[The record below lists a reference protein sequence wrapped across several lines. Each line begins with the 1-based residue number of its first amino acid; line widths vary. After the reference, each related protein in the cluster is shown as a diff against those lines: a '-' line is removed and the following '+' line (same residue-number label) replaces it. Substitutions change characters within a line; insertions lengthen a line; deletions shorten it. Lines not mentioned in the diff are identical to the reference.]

1 MESTENKMKLFG
13 ENAFTDKNLKKRV
26 PKDVFKEFKLSQ
38 TGEVDLSVE
47 SAEVIA
53 NALKDWAIKRGATHY
68 SHWFQP
74 LTELTAEKHDSF
86 LEPSSNEEIIY
97 RFSGKSLIKGEPD
110 ASSFPNG
117 GLRSTF
123 EARGY
128 TVWDTSSAPFIKE
141 NKNGATLYIPTAF
154 ISYNG
159 EALDKKVPLLRSM
172 SAVNKHALRILRALG
187 NNTAKNV
194 ECTLGVEQEYF
205 LIKREFFEKREDLLL
220 TGRTLFGAAAPKG
233 QELNDHY
240 FGKIKEKVINFM
252 SDLDEELW
260 KVGISSKTRHNEVA
274 PNQFEIASL
283 FSLANLASDQNQV
296 IMETIEKVA
305 LRHDLVALLHE
316 KPFAGVNGSGKHNNW
331 SLATNEGE
339 NLLEP
344 GDNPESNL
352 QFLLFLSAVIEAVDR
367 YYPLLRVTTASAT
380 NDHRLGGHEAPPA
393 IISIFLGDPLTSAL
407 EFVALNKDSLRDAI
421 NNLEIGIESLPKLP
435 LDSGDRNRT
444 SPFAFTG
451 NKFEFRMPGS
461 SSTPATT
468 AASINIIVSKV
479 LSEYAEKLE
488 NSDDIEK
495 TVISLITDAYKKH
508 NRIIFN
514 GDGYSEE
521 WHKEAEKR
529 GLSNILSASD
539 SLGTF
544 LDEEITKICEEMKIL
559 SRTEL
564 ESRYNAY
571 AERYITQLSIE
582 SKTLIEIANKDII
595 PSAIK
600 YANLLADNIEKSSK
614 IHAGMTTVQENLLK
628 TILKNITIIKTGID
642 NLEAKL
648 NAISKVD
655 SISGQL
661 TYAHDEFLNGLND
674 LREPCDSLEKIIDR
688 NIWPMPTY
696 KDLLFFL

>member
-1 MESTENKMKLFG
+1 METMENKMKLFG

-38 TGEVDLSVE
+38 TGEVELSLE

-86 LEPSSNEEIIY
+86 LDPSSDEEIIY

-128 TVWDTSSAPFIKE
+128 TVWDTSSPPFIKE

-187 NNTAKNV
+187 NTTAKNV
-194 ECTLGVEQEYF
+194 VCTLGVEQEYF

-220 TGRTLFGAAAPKG
+220 TGRTLFGASAPKG

-252 SDLDEELW
+252 SDLDAELW
-260 KVGISSKTRHNEVA
+260 TVGISSKTRHNEVA

-283 FSLANLASDQNQV
+283 FSLANQASDQNQV

-331 SLATNEGE
+331 SLATDDGE

-344 GDNPESNL
+344 GYSPERNL

-407 EFVALNKDSLRDAI
+407 EFVALNKDSLREAI
-421 NNLEIGIESLPKLP
+421 QNLEMGIESLPKLP

-468 AASINIIVSKV
+468 AASINIIVSKI
-479 LSEYAEKLE
+479 LSEYADKLE
-488 NSDDIEK
+488 NSTDIEK
-495 TVISLITDAYKKH
+495 SVISIITDAYKKH

-539 SLGTF
+539 SLSTF
-544 LDEEITKICEEMKIL
+544 LDEEITQICEEMKIL

-571 AERYITQLSIE
+571 AERYVTQLSIE

-595 PSAIK
+595 PAAIK
-600 YANLLADNIEKSSK
+600 YANLLADNIEKTSK
-614 IHAGMTTVQENLLK
+614 IYTGMTTVQEDLLK
-628 TILKNITIIKTGID
+628 MVLENITVIKTGITC
-642 NLEAKL
+642 LESKL
-648 NAISKVD
+648 FELGKIGSV
-655 SISGQL
+655 SEQL
-661 TYAHDEFLNGLND
+661 AFAHDNFLKGLND
-674 LREPCDSLEKIIDR
+674 LREPCDTLEKIIDR

>member
-1 MESTENKMKLFG
+1 METMENKMKLFG

-38 TGEVDLSVE
+38 TGEVELSLA

-86 LEPSSNEEIIY
+86 LDPSSDEEIIY

-128 TVWDTSSAPFIKE
+128 TVWDTSSPPFIKE

-187 NNTAKNV
+187 NTTAKNV
-194 ECTLGVEQEYF
+194 VCTLGVEQEYF

-220 TGRTLFGAAAPKG
+220 TGRTLFGAPAPKG

-252 SDLDEELW
+252 SDLDAELW
-260 KVGISSKTRHNEVA
+260 TVGISSKTRHNEVA

-283 FSLANLASDQNQV
+283 FSLANQASDQNQV

-331 SLATNEGE
+331 SLATDDGE

-344 GDNPESNL
+344 GYSPERNL

-393 IISIFLGDPLTSAL
+393 IISVFLGDPLTSAL
-407 EFVALNKDSLRDAI
+407 EFVALNKDSLREAI
-421 NNLEIGIESLPKLP
+421 ENLEMGIESLPKLP

-479 LSEYAEKLE
+479 LSEYADKLE
-488 NSDDIEK
+488 NSNDIEK
-495 TVISLITDAYKKH
+495 AVISIITDAYKKH

-529 GLSNILSASD
+529 GLSNIIAASD
-539 SLGTF
+539 SLSTF
-544 LDEEITKICEEMKIL
+544 LDEEITQICEEMKIL

-571 AERYITQLSIE
+571 AERYVTQLSIE

-595 PSAIK
+595 PAAIK
-600 YANLLADNIEKSSK
+600 YANILADNIEKTSK
-614 IHAGMTTVQENLLK
+614 IYTGMTTVQEDLLK
-628 TILKNITIIKTGID
+628 VVLENITVIKTGITC
-642 NLEAKL
+642 LESKL
-648 NAISKVD
+648 FELNKIN
-655 SISGQL
+655 SISEQL
-661 TYAHDEFLNGLND
+661 AFAHDEFLKGLND
-674 LREPCDSLEKIIDR
+674 LREPCDTLEKIIDR

>member
-1 MESTENKMKLFG
+1 METMENKMKLFG

-38 TGEVDLSVE
+38 TGEVELSLA

-86 LEPSSNEEIIY
+86 LDPSSDEEIIY

-128 TVWDTSSAPFIKE
+128 TVWDTSSPPFIKE

-187 NNTAKNV
+187 NTTAKNV
-194 ECTLGVEQEYF
+194 VCTLGVEQEYF

-220 TGRTLFGAAAPKG
+220 TGRTLFGAPAPKG

-252 SDLDEELW
+252 SDLDAELW
-260 KVGISSKTRHNEVA
+260 TVGISSKTRHNEVA

-283 FSLANLASDQNQV
+283 FSLANQASDQNQV

-331 SLATNEGE
+331 SLATDDGE

-344 GDNPESNL
+344 GYSPERNL

-393 IISIFLGDPLTSAL
+393 IISVFLGDPLTSAL
-407 EFVALNKDSLRDAI
+407 EFVALNKDSLREAI
-421 NNLEIGIESLPKLP
+421 ENLEMGIESLPKLP

-479 LSEYAEKLE
+479 LSEYADKLE
-488 NSDDIEK
+488 NSNDIEK
-495 TVISLITDAYKKH
+495 AVISIITDAYKKH

-529 GLSNILSASD
+529 GLSNIIAASD
-539 SLGTF
+539 SLSTF
-544 LDEEITKICEEMKIL
+544 LDEEITQICEEMKIL

-571 AERYITQLSIE
+571 AERYVTQLSIE

-595 PSAIK
+595 PAAIK
-600 YANLLADNIEKSSK
+600 YANILADNIEKTSK
-614 IHAGMTTVQENLLK
+614 IYTGMTTVQEDLLK
-628 TILKNITIIKTGID
+628 VVLENITVIKTGITC
-642 NLEAKL
+642 LESKL
-648 NAISKVD
+648 FELNKIN
-655 SISGQL
+655 SISEQL
-661 TYAHDEFLNGLND
+661 AFAHDEFLKGLND
-674 LREPCDSLEKIIDR
+674 LREPCDTLEKIIDR

-696 KDLLFFL
+696 KDFLFFL

>member
-1 MESTENKMKLFG
+1 METMENKMKLFG

-38 TGEVDLSVE
+38 TGEVELSLE

-86 LEPSSNEEIIY
+86 LEPSSDEEIIY

-128 TVWDTSSAPFIKE
+128 TVWDTSSPPFIKE

-187 NNTAKNV
+187 NTTAKNV
-194 ECTLGVEQEYF
+194 VCTLGVEQEYF

-220 TGRTLFGAAAPKG
+220 TGRTLFGAPAPKG

-252 SDLDEELW
+252 SDLDSELW
-260 KVGISSKTRHNEVA
+260 TVGISSKTRHNEVA

-283 FSLANLASDQNQV
+283 FSLANQASDQNQV

-331 SLATNEGE
+331 SLATDDGE

-344 GDNPESNL
+344 GYSPERNL

-393 IISIFLGDPLTSAL
+393 IISVFLGDPLTSAL
-407 EFVALNKDSLRDAI
+407 EFVALNKDSLREAI
-421 NNLEIGIESLPKLP
+421 ENLEMGIESLPKLP

-479 LSEYAEKLE
+479 LSEYADKLE
-488 NSDDIEK
+488 NSNDIEK
-495 TVISLITDAYKKH
+495 AVISIITDAYKKH

-529 GLSNILSASD
+529 GLSNIIAASD
-539 SLGTF
+539 SLSTF
-544 LDEEITKICEEMKIL
+544 LDEEITQICEEMKIL

-571 AERYITQLSIE
+571 AERYVTQLSIE

-595 PSAIK
+595 PAAIK
-600 YANLLADNIEKSSK
+600 YANILADNIEKTSK
-614 IHAGMTTVQENLLK
+614 IYTGMTTVQEDLLK
-628 TILKNITIIKTGID
+628 VVLENITVIKTGITC
-642 NLEAKL
+642 LESKL
-648 NAISKVD
+648 FELNKIN
-655 SISGQL
+655 SISEQL
-661 TYAHDEFLNGLND
+661 AFAHDEFLKGLND
-674 LREPCDSLEKIIDR
+674 LREPCDTLEKIIDR

>member
-1 MESTENKMKLFG
+1 M
-13 ENAFTDKNLKKRV
+13 
-26 PKDVFKEFKLSQ
+26 
-38 TGEVDLSVE
+38 
-47 SAEVIA
+47 
-53 NALKDWAIKRGATHY
+53 
-68 SHWFQP
+68 
-74 LTELTAEKHDSF
+74 
-86 LEPSSNEEIIY
+86 
-97 RFSGKSLIKGEPD
+97 
-110 ASSFPNG
+110 
-117 GLRSTF
+117 
-123 EARGY
+123 
-128 TVWDTSSAPFIKE
+128 WDTSSPPFIKE

-187 NNTAKNV
+187 NTTAKNV
-194 ECTLGVEQEYF
+194 VCTLGVEQEYF

-220 TGRTLFGAAAPKG
+220 TGRTLFGAPAPKG

-252 SDLDEELW
+252 SDLDAELW
-260 KVGISSKTRHNEVA
+260 TVGISSKTRHNEVA

-283 FSLANLASDQNQV
+283 FSLANQASDQNQV

-331 SLATNEGE
+331 SLATDDGE

-344 GDNPESNL
+344 GYSPERNL

-393 IISIFLGDPLTSAL
+393 IISVFLGDPLTSAL
-407 EFVALNKDSLRDAI
+407 EFVALNKDSLREAI
-421 NNLEIGIESLPKLP
+421 ENLEMGIESLPKLP

-479 LSEYAEKLE
+479 LSEYADKLE
-488 NSDDIEK
+488 NSNDIEK
-495 TVISLITDAYKKH
+495 AVISIITDAYKKH

-529 GLSNILSASD
+529 GLSNIIAASD
-539 SLGTF
+539 SLSTF
-544 LDEEITKICEEMKIL
+544 LDEEITQICEEMKIL

-571 AERYITQLSIE
+571 AERYVTQLSIE

-595 PSAIK
+595 PAAIK
-600 YANLLADNIEKSSK
+600 YANILADNIEKTSK
-614 IHAGMTTVQENLLK
+614 IYTGMTTVQEDLLK
-628 TILKNITIIKTGID
+628 VVLENITVIKTGITC
-642 NLEAKL
+642 LESKL
-648 NAISKVD
+648 FELNKIN
-655 SISGQL
+655 SISEQL
-661 TYAHDEFLNGLND
+661 AFAHDEFLKGLND
-674 LREPCDSLEKIIDR
+674 LREPCDTLEKIIDR

>member
-1 MESTENKMKLFG
+1 METTENKMKLFG

-38 TGEVDLSVE
+38 TGEVDLSLE

-86 LEPSSNEEIIY
+86 LDPSSNEEIIY

-128 TVWDTSSAPFIKE
+128 TVWDTSSPPFIKE

-187 NNTAKNV
+187 NTTSKNV

-260 KVGISSKTRHNEVA
+260 RVGISSKTRHNEVA

-316 KPFAGVNGSGKHNNW
+316 KPFSGVNGSGKHNNW
-331 SLATNEGE
+331 SLATNDGE

-344 GDNPESNL
+344 GDSPERNL

-407 EFVALNKDSLRDAI
+407 EFVALNKDSLREAI
-421 NNLEIGIESLPKLP
+421 QNLEMGIESLPKLP

-495 TVISLITDAYKKH
+495 AVISLITDAYKKH

-582 SKTLIEIANKDII
+582 SRTLIEIANKDII

-600 YANLLADNIEKSSK
+600 YANLLADNIEKTSK
-614 IHAGMTTVQENLLK
+614 IFTGMTDVQEELLK
-628 TILKNITIIKTGID
+628 TVLENITIIKTGISS
-642 NLEAKL
+642 LEDKL
-648 NAISKVD
+648 SAIGNVDAISK
-655 SISGQL
+655 QL
-661 TYAHDEFLNGLND
+661 TFAHDEFLRGLND
-674 LREPCDSLEKIIDR
+674 LREPCDTLEKIIDR
-688 NIWPMPTY
+688 KIWPMPTY

>member
-1 MESTENKMKLFG
+1 METMENKMKLFG

-38 TGEVDLSVE
+38 TGEVELSLA

-86 LEPSSNEEIIY
+86 LDPSSDEEIIY

-128 TVWDTSSAPFIKE
+128 TVWDTSSPPFIKE

-187 NNTAKNV
+187 NTTAKNV
-194 ECTLGVEQEYF
+194 VCTLGVEQEYF

-220 TGRTLFGAAAPKG
+220 TGRTLFGAPAPKG

-252 SDLDEELW
+252 SDLDAELW
-260 KVGISSKTRHNEVA
+260 TVGISSKTRHNEVA

-283 FSLANLASDQNQV
+283 FSLANQASDQNQV

-331 SLATNEGE
+331 SLATDDGE

-344 GDNPESNL
+344 GFSPERNL

-393 IISIFLGDPLTSAL
+393 IISVFLGDPLTSAL
-407 EFVALNKDSLRDAI
+407 EFVALNKDSLREAI
-421 NNLEIGIESLPKLP
+421 ENLEMGIESLPKLP

-479 LSEYAEKLE
+479 LSEYADKLE
-488 NSDDIEK
+488 NSNDIEK
-495 TVISLITDAYKKH
+495 AVISIITDAYKKH

-529 GLSNILSASD
+529 GLSNIIAASD
-539 SLGTF
+539 SLSTF
-544 LDEEITKICEEMKIL
+544 LDEEITQICEEMKIL

-571 AERYITQLSIE
+571 AERYVTQLSIE

-595 PSAIK
+595 PAAIK
-600 YANLLADNIEKSSK
+600 YANILADNIEKTSK
-614 IHAGMTTVQENLLK
+614 IYTGMTTVQEDLLK
-628 TILKNITIIKTGID
+628 VVLENITVLKTGITC
-642 NLEAKL
+642 LESKL
-648 NAISKVD
+648 FELNKIN
-655 SISGQL
+655 SISEQL
-661 TYAHDEFLNGLND
+661 AFAHDEFLKGLND
-674 LREPCDSLEKIIDR
+674 LREPCDTLEKIIDR

>member
-1 MESTENKMKLFG
+1 METMENKMKLFG

-38 TGEVDLSVE
+38 TGEVELSLA

-86 LEPSSNEEIIY
+86 LDPSSDEEIIY

-128 TVWDTSSAPFIKE
+128 TVWDTSSPPFIKE

-187 NNTAKNV
+187 NTTAKNV
-194 ECTLGVEQEYF
+194 VCTLGVEQEYF

-220 TGRTLFGAAAPKG
+220 TGRTLFGASAPKG

-252 SDLDEELW
+252 SDLDAELW
-260 KVGISSKTRHNEVA
+260 TVGISSKTRHNEVA

-283 FSLANLASDQNQV
+283 FSLANQASDQNQV

-331 SLATNEGE
+331 SLATDDGE

-344 GDNPESNL
+344 GYSPERNL

-393 IISIFLGDPLTSAL
+393 IISVFLGDPLTSAL
-407 EFVALNKDSLRDAI
+407 EFVALNKDSLREAI
-421 NNLEIGIESLPKLP
+421 ENLEMGIESLPKLP

-479 LSEYAEKLE
+479 LSEYADKLE
-488 NSDDIEK
+488 NSNDIEK
-495 TVISLITDAYKKH
+495 AVISIITDAYKKH

-529 GLSNILSASD
+529 GLSNIIAASD
-539 SLGTF
+539 SLSTF
-544 LDEEITKICEEMKIL
+544 LDEEITQICEEMKIL

-571 AERYITQLSIE
+571 AERYVTQLSIE

-595 PSAIK
+595 PAAIK
-600 YANLLADNIEKSSK
+600 YANILADNIEKTSK
-614 IHAGMTTVQENLLK
+614 IYTGMTTVQEDLLK
-628 TILKNITIIKTGID
+628 VVLENITVIKTGITC
-642 NLEAKL
+642 LESKL
-648 NAISKVD
+648 FELNKIN
-655 SISGQL
+655 SISEQL
-661 TYAHDEFLNGLND
+661 AFAHDEFLKGLND
-674 LREPCDSLEKIIDR
+674 LREPCDTLEKIIDR

>member
-1 MESTENKMKLFG
+1 METMENKMKLFG

-38 TGEVDLSVE
+38 TGEVELSLA

-86 LEPSSNEEIIY
+86 LDPSSDEEIIY

-128 TVWDTSSAPFIKE
+128 TVWDTSSPPFIKE

-187 NNTAKNV
+187 NTTAKNV
-194 ECTLGVEQEYF
+194 VCTLGVEQEYF

-220 TGRTLFGAAAPKG
+220 TGRTLFGAPAPKG

-252 SDLDEELW
+252 SDLDAELW
-260 KVGISSKTRHNEVA
+260 TVGISSKTRHNEVA

-283 FSLANLASDQNQV
+283 FSLANQASDQNQV

-331 SLATNEGE
+331 SLATDEGE

-344 GDNPESNL
+344 GYSPERNL

-393 IISIFLGDPLTSAL
+393 IISVFLGDPLTSAL
-407 EFVALNKDSLRDAI
+407 EFVALNKDSLREAI
-421 NNLEIGIESLPKLP
+421 ENLEMGIESLPKLP

-479 LSEYAEKLE
+479 LSEYADKLE
-488 NSDDIEK
+488 NSNDIEK
-495 TVISLITDAYKKH
+495 AVISIITDAYKKH

-529 GLSNILSASD
+529 GLSNIIAASD
-539 SLGTF
+539 SLSTF
-544 LDEEITKICEEMKIL
+544 LDEEITQICEEMKIL

-571 AERYITQLSIE
+571 AERYVTQLSIE

-595 PSAIK
+595 PAAIK
-600 YANLLADNIEKSSK
+600 YANILADNIEKTSK
-614 IHAGMTTVQENLLK
+614 IYTGMTTVQEDLLK
-628 TILKNITIIKTGID
+628 VVLENITVIKTGITC
-642 NLEAKL
+642 LESKL
-648 NAISKVD
+648 FELNKIN
-655 SISGQL
+655 SISEQL
-661 TYAHDEFLNGLND
+661 AFAHDEFLKGLND
-674 LREPCDSLEKIIDR
+674 LREPCDTLEKIIDR

>member
-1 MESTENKMKLFG
+1 METMENKMKLFG

-38 TGEVDLSVE
+38 TGEVELSLA

-86 LEPSSNEEIIY
+86 LDPSSDEEIIY

-128 TVWDTSSAPFIKE
+128 TVWDTSSPPFIKE

-187 NNTAKNV
+187 NTTAKNV
-194 ECTLGVEQEYF
+194 VCTLGVEQEYF

-220 TGRTLFGAAAPKG
+220 TGRTLFGAPAPKG

-240 FGKIKEKVINFM
+240 YGKIKEKVINFM
-252 SDLDEELW
+252 SDLDAELW
-260 KVGISSKTRHNEVA
+260 TVGISSKTRHNEVA

-283 FSLANLASDQNQV
+283 FSLANQASDQNQV

-331 SLATNEGE
+331 SLATDDGE

-344 GDNPESNL
+344 GYSPERNL

-393 IISIFLGDPLTSAL
+393 IISVFLGDPLTSAL
-407 EFVALNKDSLRDAI
+407 EFVALNKDSLREAI
-421 NNLEIGIESLPKLP
+421 ENLEMGIESLPKLP

-479 LSEYAEKLE
+479 LSEYADKLE
-488 NSDDIEK
+488 NSNDIEK
-495 TVISLITDAYKKH
+495 AVISIITDAYKKH

-529 GLSNILSASD
+529 GLSNIIAASD
-539 SLGTF
+539 SLSTF
-544 LDEEITKICEEMKIL
+544 LDEEITQICEEMKIL

-571 AERYITQLSIE
+571 AERYVTQLSIE

-595 PSAIK
+595 PAAIK
-600 YANLLADNIEKSSK
+600 YANILADNIEKTSK
-614 IHAGMTTVQENLLK
+614 IYTGMTTVQEDLLK
-628 TILKNITIIKTGID
+628 VVLENITVIKTGITC
-642 NLEAKL
+642 LESKL
-648 NAISKVD
+648 FELNKIN
-655 SISGQL
+655 SISEQL
-661 TYAHDEFLNGLND
+661 AFAHDEFLKGLND
-674 LREPCDSLEKIIDR
+674 LREPCDTLEKIIDR

>member
-1 MESTENKMKLFG
+1 METMENKMKLFG

-38 TGEVDLSVE
+38 TGEVELSLA

-86 LEPSSNEEIIY
+86 LDQSSDEEIIY

-128 TVWDTSSAPFIKE
+128 TVWDTSSPPFIKE

-187 NNTAKNV
+187 NTTAKNV
-194 ECTLGVEQEYF
+194 VCTLGVEQEYF

-220 TGRTLFGAAAPKG
+220 TGRTLFGAPAPKG

-252 SDLDEELW
+252 SDLDAELW
-260 KVGISSKTRHNEVA
+260 TVGISSKTRHNEVA

-283 FSLANLASDQNQV
+283 FSLANQASDQNQV

-331 SLATNEGE
+331 SLATDDGE

-344 GDNPESNL
+344 GYSPERNL

-393 IISIFLGDPLTSAL
+393 IISVFLGDPLTSAL
-407 EFVALNKDSLRDAI
+407 EFVALNKDSLREAI
-421 NNLEIGIESLPKLP
+421 ENLEMGIESLPKLP

-479 LSEYAEKLE
+479 LSEYADKLE
-488 NSDDIEK
+488 NSNDIEK
-495 TVISLITDAYKKH
+495 AVISIITDAYKKH

-529 GLSNILSASD
+529 GLSNIIAASD
-539 SLGTF
+539 SLSTF
-544 LDEEITKICEEMKIL
+544 LDEEITQICEEMKIL

-571 AERYITQLSIE
+571 AERYVTQLSIE

-595 PSAIK
+595 PAAIK
-600 YANLLADNIEKSSK
+600 YANILADNIEKTSK
-614 IHAGMTTVQENLLK
+614 IYTGMTTVQEDLLK
-628 TILKNITIIKTGID
+628 VVLENITVIKTGITC
-642 NLEAKL
+642 LESKL
-648 NAISKVD
+648 FELNKIN
-655 SISGQL
+655 SISEQL
-661 TYAHDEFLNGLND
+661 AFAHDEFLKGLND
-674 LREPCDSLEKIIDR
+674 LREPCDTLEKIIDR

>member
-1 MESTENKMKLFG
+1 MENKMKLFG

-38 TGEVDLSVE
+38 TGGAELSLA

-86 LEPSSNEEIIY
+86 LDPSSNEEIIY
-97 RFSGKSLIKGEPD
+97 GFSGKSLIKGEPD

-128 TVWDTSSAPFIKE
+128 TVWDTSSPPFIKE

-172 SAVNKHALRILRALG
+172 SAVNKHALRILKALG
-187 NNTAKNV
+187 NTTAKNV
-194 ECTLGVEQEYF
+194 VCTLGVEQEYF

-220 TGRTLFGAAAPKG
+220 TGRTLFGAPAPKG

-252 SDLDEELW
+252 SDLDAELW
-260 KVGISSKTRHNEVA
+260 TVGISSKTRHNEVA

-283 FSLANLASDQNQV
+283 FSLANQASDQNQV

-331 SLATNEGE
+331 SLATDDGE

-344 GDNPESNL
+344 GYSPERNL

-407 EFVALNKDSLRDAI
+407 EFVALNKDSLREAI
-421 NNLEIGIESLPKLP
+421 ENLEMGIESLPKLP

-479 LSEYAEKLE
+479 LSEYADKLE
-488 NSDDIEK
+488 NSNDTEK
-495 TVISLITDAYKKH
+495 AVISIITDAYKKH

-529 GLSNILSASD
+529 GLSNTLSASD
-539 SLGTF
+539 SLSTF
-544 LDEEITKICEEMKIL
+544 LDEEITQICEEMKIL

-571 AERYITQLSIE
+571 AERYVTQLSIE

-595 PSAIK
+595 PAAIK
-600 YANLLADNIEKSSK
+600 YAGILADNIEKISK
-614 IHAGMTTVQENLLK
+614 IYTGMTTVQEDLLK
-628 TILKNITIIKTGID
+628 VVLENITVIKTGITC
-642 NLEAKL
+642 LENKL
-648 NAISKVD
+648 FELNKTD
-655 SISGQL
+655 SVSEQL
-661 TYAHDEFLNGLND
+661 AFAHDEFLKGLND
-674 LREPCDSLEKIIDR
+674 LREPCDTLEKIIDR